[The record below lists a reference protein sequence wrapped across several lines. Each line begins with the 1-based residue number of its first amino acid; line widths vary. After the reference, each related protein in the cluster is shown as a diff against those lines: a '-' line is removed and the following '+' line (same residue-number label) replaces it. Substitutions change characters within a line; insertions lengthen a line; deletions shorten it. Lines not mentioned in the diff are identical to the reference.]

1 MKSLKRGGALQEQH
15 KRCCASKHVEENFCG
30 ASLRELVEHPALRVK
45 MILSSWYLFFFS
57 GYAVACHHHEVHTI
71 CTTWFHKKNNNCSL
85 WDLLSLSV
93 SLRMSTQL
101 WFSVPEICTSNS
113 AWHFPPSPV
122 MKDCTTQACNWGL
135 AFRPAISTMFWIPK
149 WARKLA
155 PSQQHSSKCL
165 FKWTCFPI
173 AILYTTNIVPLK
185 SKNRNAWSFCTN
197 DTSRTKQ
204 VFEEWHTK
212 TCAHNTT

>member
-1 MKSLKRGGALQEQH
+1 MLRIEA
-15 KRCCASKHVEENFCG
+15 CW
-30 ASLRELVEHPALRVK
+30 RELLWRLFARTCWTSSPEGQDDFVLMISFFLFWLRCS
-45 MILSSWYLFFFS
+45 MQPPWSSYDLHNLVSQEKQQLFLVRPS
-57 GYAVACHHHEVHTI
+57 
-71 CTTWFHKKNNNCSL
+71 
-85 WDLLSLSV
+85 LSLSV